1 MSLIIFFFSFSILTL
16 NRPRGNV
23 ELFMKLTNLPTAEGF
38 RAQDQTV
45 KRLAAEREI
54 AGSIP
59 RAGPTL
65 KVLKLLRNDRNE
77 GTPFIVIFVSYIHV
91 MAMLLWII

>member
-45 KRLAAEREI
+45 ERLTAERE
-54 AGSIP
+54 GDRGFDSQG
-59 RAGPTL
+59 RTNTQGL
-65 KVLKLLRNDRNE
+65 KITEK
-77 GTPFIVIFVSYIHV
+77 
-91 MAMLLWII
+91 